1 MLCEIQIQ
9 LDALYFYLQN
19 LVVLRMEHSGGWAAW
34 GLITH
39 TGTGQGSRLCLQ
51 LAAAS
56 PVLVVQVGVFR
67 EARGAHVSGSLH
79 AQASTSFG
87 CLKAIAMKCKAG
99 PETSL
104 PGLPSGKLRLVQTS
118 PSQKPEVRFPP
129 LPTIICCLNW
139 TPTTKVQPLQ
149 NHPDRKGI
157 LTSQEREEDQ
167 DP

>member
-56 PVLVVQVGVFR
+56 PVLVGQVGVFR

-79 AQASTSFG
+79 AQASTSFS

-104 PGLPSGKLRLVQTS
+104 PGLPSGKPPCTDI
-118 PSQKPEVRFPP
+118 P
-129 LPTIICCLNW
+129 LPKARSEIPP
-139 TPTTKVQPLQ
+139 TP
-149 NHPDRKGI
+149 NHHLLLKLDTYNQGSA
-157 LTSQEREEDQ
+157 TSKSSRQERN
-167 DP
+167 PL